1 MLNIVFLD
9 GYSLNDADLSAVK
22 ALGNYTGYNFTTPEQ
37 VLERAA
43 EADVLIVNKVKITA
57 DIINALPRLRLICEA
72 ASAVPSLSAAG
83 PQATGVDRR
92 IDTAAAAARGIPVL
106 NAKGYSTYS
115 VAEATLGGAIAMLRE
130 VTYYDTFVK
139 DGRYSASSRL
149 FNYDRPTRRLYGRR
163 WGVIGL
169 GAIGHTVAGMA
180 EAFGCEVAYHSISGA
195 KRAEKYPEKSLDE
208 LLAWADIVSIHSPL
222 NDKTRGLI
230 GKAQLERMKHDAI
243 LINVARGGIV
253 DEKALADALDNNT
266 IAGAVVDVFS
276 KEPMP
281 AENPLLHVKD
291 PYKLLLSPHNAWS
304 AKESIDNLVA
314 AIAENI
320 ISFKR
325 DNGIND

>member
-22 ALGNYTGYNFTTPEQ
+22 ALGNYTGYDFTTPEQ

-72 ASAVPSLSAAG
+72 A
-83 PQATGVDRR
+83 TGIDN

-304 AKESIDNLVA
+304 AKESINNLVA

>member
-22 ALGNYTGYNFTTPEQ
+22 ALGNYTGYDFTTPEQ

-43 EADVLIVNKVKITA
+43 EADVLIINKVKITA
-57 DIINALPRLRLICEA
+57 NIINSLPRLKLICEA
-72 ASAVPSLSAAG
+72 A
-83 PQATGVDRR
+83 TGIDN

>member
-22 ALGNYTGYNFTTPEQ
+22 ALGNYTGYEFTAPEQ

-72 ASAVPSLSAAG
+72 A
-83 PQATGVDRR
+83 TGIDN
-92 IDTAAAAARGIPVL
+92 IDTEAAAARGIPVL

-139 DGRYSASSRL
+139 DGRYSASTRL

-163 WGVIGL
+163 WGIIGL
-169 GAIGHTVAGMA
+169 GAIGRTVAGMA
-180 EAFGCEVAYHSISGA
+180 EAFGCEVAYHSVSGA
-195 KRAEKYPEKSLDE
+195 KRAEKYQEKNLDE

>member
-22 ALGNYTGYNFTTPEQ
+22 ALGNYTGYDFTTPEQ

-57 DIINALPRLRLICEA
+57 NIINSLPRLKLICEA
-72 ASAVPSLSAAG
+72 A
-83 PQATGVDRR
+83 TGIDN

-130 VTYYDTFVK
+130 VIYYDTFVK
-139 DGRYSASSRL
+139 NGRYSASTRL

-253 DEKALADALDNNT
+253 DEKALADALDNDT
-266 IAGAVVDVFS
+266 IAGAVIDVFS
-276 KEPMP
+276 NEPMS

-320 ISFKR
+320 ISFKH
-325 DNGIND
+325 DNNIND

>member
-22 ALGNYTGYNFTTPEQ
+22 ALGNYTGYDFTTPEQ

-72 ASAVPSLSAAG
+72 A
-83 PQATGVDRR
+83 TGIDN

-130 VTYYDTFVK
+130 VIYYDTFVK
-139 DGRYSASSRL
+139 DGRYSASTRL

-253 DEKALADALDNNT
+253 DEKALADALDNDT
-266 IAGAVVDVFS
+266 IAGAVIDVFS
-276 KEPMP
+276 NEPMS

-304 AKESIDNLVA
+304 AKESINNLVA

-325 DNGIND
+325 DNNIND

>member
-22 ALGNYTGYNFTTPEQ
+22 ALGNYTGYEFTAPEQ

-72 ASAVPSLSAAG
+72 A
-83 PQATGVDRR
+83 TGIDN

-139 DGRYSASSRL
+139 DGRYSASTRL

-163 WGVIGL
+163 WGIIGL
-169 GAIGHTVAGMA
+169 GAIGRTVAGMA
-180 EAFGCEVAYHSISGA
+180 EAFGCEVAYHSVSGA
-195 KRAEKYPEKSLDE
+195 KRAEKYQEKNLDE

>member
-22 ALGNYTGYNFTTPEQ
+22 ALGNYTGYDFTTPEQ

-57 DIINALPRLRLICEA
+57 NIINSLPRLKLICEA
-72 ASAVPSLSAAG
+72 A
-83 PQATGVDRR
+83 TGIDN

-130 VTYYDTFVK
+130 VIYYDTFVK
-139 DGRYSASSRL
+139 DGRYSASTRL

-266 IAGAVVDVFS
+266 IAGAVIDVFS
-276 KEPMP
+276 NEPMS

-320 ISFKR
+320 ISFKH
-325 DNGIND
+325 DNNIND

>member
-22 ALGNYTGYNFTTPEQ
+22 ALGNYTGYDFTTPEQ

-72 ASAVPSLSAAG
+72 A
-83 PQATGVDRR
+83 TGIDN

-230 GKAQLERMKHDAI
+230 GKAQLKRMKHDAI

-253 DEKALADALDNNT
+253 DEKALADALDNDT
-266 IAGAVVDVFS
+266 IAGAVIDVFS
-276 KEPMP
+276 NEPMS

-304 AKESIDNLVA
+304 AKESINNLVA

-325 DNGIND
+325 DNSIND

>member
-22 ALGNYTGYNFTTPEQ
+22 ALGNYTGYDFTTPEQ

-57 DIINALPRLRLICEA
+57 NIINSLPRLKLICEA
-72 ASAVPSLSAAG
+72 A
-83 PQATGVDRR
+83 TGIDN

-130 VTYYDTFVK
+130 VIYYDTFVK
-139 DGRYSASSRL
+139 NGRYSASTRL

-253 DEKALADALDNNT
+253 DEKALADALDNDT
-266 IAGAVVDVFS
+266 IAGAVIDVFS
-276 KEPMP
+276 NEPMS

-304 AKESIDNLVA
+304 AKESINNLVA

-325 DNGIND
+325 DNNIND

>member
-22 ALGNYTGYNFTTPEQ
+22 ALGNYTGYDFTTPEQ
-37 VLERAA
+37 ILERAA

-57 DIINALPRLRLICEA
+57 NIINSLPRLKLICEA
-72 ASAVPSLSAAG
+72 A
-83 PQATGVDRR
+83 TGIDN

-266 IAGAVVDVFS
+266 IAGAVIDVFS
-276 KEPMP
+276 NEPMS

-304 AKESIDNLVA
+304 AKESINNLVA

-320 ISFKR
+320 ISFKH
-325 DNGIND
+325 DNSIND

>member
-22 ALGNYTGYNFTTPEQ
+22 ALGNYTGYDFTTPEQ

-72 ASAVPSLSAAG
+72 A
-83 PQATGVDRR
+83 TGIDN

-195 KRAEKYPEKSLDE
+195 NRAEKYPEKSLDE

-304 AKESIDNLVA
+304 AKESINNLVA